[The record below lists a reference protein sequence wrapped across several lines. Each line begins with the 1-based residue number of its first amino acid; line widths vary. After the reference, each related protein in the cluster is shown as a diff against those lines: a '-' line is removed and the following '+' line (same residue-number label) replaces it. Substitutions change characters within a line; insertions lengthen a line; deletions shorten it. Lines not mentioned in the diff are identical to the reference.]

1 MEKCLVWDVW
11 QEKNARFSMLK
22 GEKQEFGMEK
32 GIESD
37 ARQEK
42 NARFS
47 MLKGEKQG
55 FSMEKGIESD
65 DRQAKNAR
73 FSMLNGEK
81 WGFSMKKVLDLDPW
95 PEKNANI
102 SMLKGEKQ
110 KFGMEKRVKLPVDHI
125 DLQAEG
131 PKCPF
136 GLLFAPCRRAKG
148 MSQGS
153 AARTRRT
160 GASFTSPEHCGTR
173 ARRATREN
181 MHLHF
186 AL

>member
-1 MEKCLVWDVW
+1 MFCYGISSEKVTLKRQKPVFSMEKGFESDAL
-11 QEKNARFSMLK
+11 QAKNARFSML
-22 GEKQEFGMEK
+22 
-32 GIESD
+32 
-37 ARQEK
+37 
-42 NARFS
+42 N
-47 MLKGEKQG
+47 GEKQG

-110 KFGMEKRVKLPVDHI
+110 KIGMEKRVKLPVDHI

-131 PKCPF
+131 PQCPF
-136 GLLFAPCRRAKG
+136 GLLFATCYRAEG

-186 AL
+186 TL

>member
-1 MEKCLVWDVW
+1 
-11 QEKNARFSMLK
+11 
-22 GEKQEFGMEK
+22 
-32 GIESD
+32 
-37 ARQEK
+37 
-42 NARFS
+42 
-47 MLKGEKQG
+47 
-55 FSMEKGIESD
+55 
-65 DRQAKNAR
+65 
-73 FSMLNGEK
+73 
-81 WGFSMKKVLDLDPW
+81 
-95 PEKNANI
+95 
-102 SMLKGEKQ
+102 MLKGEKQ
-110 KFGMEKRVKLPVDHI
+110 KIGMEKRVKLPVDHI
-125 DLQAEG
+125 DLQAKG
-131 PKCPF
+131 PQCPF